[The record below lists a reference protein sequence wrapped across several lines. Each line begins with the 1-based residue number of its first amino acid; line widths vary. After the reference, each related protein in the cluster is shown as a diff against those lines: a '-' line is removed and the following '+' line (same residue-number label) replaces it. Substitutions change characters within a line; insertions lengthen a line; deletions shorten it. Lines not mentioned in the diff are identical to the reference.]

1 MATLRDARILHS
13 RHHHH
18 EEEKH
23 AMDYDAYRDDQVNTG
38 VIAALIGGF
47 ALGNIWE
54 QELESNV
61 DIAAY
66 VLSITAVHACTC
78 SALTSAFLYRIL
90 TSHNDEKAVAWA
102 HNHALLMKLP
112 FYKFVMGT
120 LCYLATI
127 ILYSWAALSAFEEAQ
142 IMAVV
147 VGVMSVMTVIGT
159 GMLLTVDSPESYTAA
174 PAMTV
179 VLPQKDEDVSE
190 DDGSKKLQLYP
201 GMIESESAT
210 DSSSQATAAST
221 TSTSPFQQTKTV
233 NGMRAA
239 VL

>member
-1 MATLRDARILHS
+1 
-13 RHHHH
+13 
-18 EEEKH
+18 
-23 AMDYDAYRDDQVNTG
+23 
-38 VIAALIGGF
+38 
-47 ALGNIWE
+47 
-54 QELESNV
+54 
-61 DIAAY
+61 
-66 VLSITAVHACTC
+66 
-78 SALTSAFLYRIL
+78 
-90 TSHNDEKAVAWA
+90 
-102 HNHALLMKLP
+102 
-112 FYKFVMGT
+112 MGR
-120 LCYLATI
+120 LAPRFQKKKGYLATI

-201 GMIESESAT
+201 GMIESAT

>member
-1 MATLRDARILHS
+1 
-13 RHHHH
+13 
-18 EEEKH
+18 
-23 AMDYDAYRDDQVNTG
+23 
-38 VIAALIGGF
+38 
-47 ALGNIWE
+47 
-54 QELESNV
+54 
-61 DIAAY
+61 
-66 VLSITAVHACTC
+66 
-78 SALTSAFLYRIL
+78 
-90 TSHNDEKAVAWA
+90 
-102 HNHALLMKLP
+102 
-112 FYKFVMGT
+112 
-120 LCYLATI
+120 
-127 ILYSWAALSAFEEAQ
+127 
-142 IMAVV
+142 MAVV

-221 TSTSPFQQTKTV
+221 TSTSPFPQTKSV